1 MSAFGELRA
10 YLDRLGYGLW
20 HDCEYGDALLDGLND
35 RLRRLAATGVLG
47 PTVVLGPVV
56 LTRPYAVGGPTT
68 SGQAVQAVLTL
79 PHGFG
84 AVYWDT
90 EDRTFHEDDDSRAV
104 IALRAVT
111 PFEECEPA
119 VRALIAPH
127 AGRLLRKLLGQIE
140 T

>member
-1 MSAFGELRA
+1 MSDFGELRA
-10 YLDRLGYGLW
+10 DLDRLGYGLW
-20 HDCEYGDALLDGLND
+20 HDCEHGDAALDGLND
-35 RLRRLAATGVLG
+35 RLRRLAATGLLG

-56 LTRPYAVGGPTT
+56 LARPYAVGGPTI
-68 SGQAVQAVLTL
+68 SGQVVQAVLAL

-90 EDRTFHEDDDSRAV
+90 EDWVAHGDDASREV
-104 IALRAVT
+104 SALRAVT

-127 AGRLLRKLLGQIE
+127 AGRLLRTLLGQIE

>member
-1 MSAFGELRA
+1 
-10 YLDRLGYGLW
+10 
-20 HDCEYGDALLDGLND
+20 
-35 RLRRLAATGVLG
+35 
-47 PTVVLGPVV
+47 VLGPVV
-56 LTRPYAVGGPTT
+56 LARPYAAGGPTT
-68 SGQAVQAVLTL
+68 SGQVVQAVLTL

-90 EDRTFHEDDDSRAV
+90 EDWVAHEDGDSREE

-127 AGRLLRKLLGQIE
+127 AGRLLRTLLGRIG